1 MLASKALMADDDA
14 HDDIGIDNGFVQG
27 DDEAL
32 KAAEKLQAAGE
43 AICAFTQAQLGRVVD
58 HLVEMMAQTHFR
70 VLPAA
75 QQEELLQKE
84 GFDVAEHFAKRL
96 EIIHGVYY
104 DVFKSKCI
112 YGANLQNFEAVRKL
126 IDQIV
131 KRDRLPSSNSLQAQ
145 HALRNAWNTID
156 VCVYNAG
163 YYKRLA
169 KVAYILCLLLGTAI
183 IVLSVF
189 KTHING
195 NRERLACFDICR
207 LKAANGGNCTITA
220 CDTDQEEAGISV
232 TPTAIFVTAS
242 LLTMVRRSPTAIGF

>member
-1 MLASKALMADDDA
+1 MR
-14 HDDIGIDNGFVQG
+14 
-27 DDEAL
+27 
-32 KAAEKLQAAGE
+32 
-43 AICAFTQAQLGRVVD
+43 T
-58 HLVEMMAQTHFR
+58 
-70 VLPAA
+70 
-75 QQEELLQKE
+75 
-84 GFDVAEHFAKRL
+84 
-96 EIIHGVYY
+96 
-104 DVFKSKCI
+104 
-112 YGANLQNFEAVRKL
+112 L

-131 KRDRLPSSNSLQAQ
+131 KRDRLPSNNSLQAQ

-189 KTHING
+189 KTHVNG

-220 CDTDQEEAGISV
+220 CDTDQKEAGMSV